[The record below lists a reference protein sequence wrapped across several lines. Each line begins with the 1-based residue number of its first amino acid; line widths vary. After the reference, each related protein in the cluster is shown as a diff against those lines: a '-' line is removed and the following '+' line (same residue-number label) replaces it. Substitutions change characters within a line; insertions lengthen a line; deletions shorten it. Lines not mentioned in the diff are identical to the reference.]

1 MVWCEEIYEPTEW
14 DEFFDFSRWL
24 ENIANMSWDR
34 GEEEQLRE
42 AFESWLDAELD
53 AILDNAKDLDEAD
66 SWATEVRRVT
76 HEYFGMSDFDTRFS
90 RFDTDADEKFGEPD
104 PPIFETYQRDRA
116 SDAIEFSQAS
126 SPSARALERLKAS
139 ASASD
144 QEANKIRALFEQLS

>member
-1 MVWCEEIYEPTEW
+1 M
-14 DEFFDFSRWL
+14 SRPAARQKSRGCRAP
-24 ENIANMSWDR
+24 IASHATGVR
-34 GEEEQLRE
+34 RVL
-42 AFESWLDAELD
+42 ALIASH
-53 AILDNAKDLDEAD
+53 
-66 SWATEVRRVT
+66 ATEVRRVT